1 MKRRYTVS
9 IPMKGWIDY
18 VVEAENEEQ
27 AEDIATDKWADYSL
41 GLADKNYDGLEFDR
55 EYNEEIAVE
64 RMFL

>member
-9 IPMKGWIDY
+9 ISVTGWIDY

-27 AEDIATDKWADYSL
+27 AEDIATDKWADYLL
-41 GLADKNYDGLEFDR
+41 GLADENYDGLEFDR
-55 EYNEEIAVE
+55 DNEEIVVE